1 MNELWILSTVE
12 LILLSIVIQRSS
24 NHHVQLYQKVA
35 ILFVWFWVFFPFI
48 MIPIE
53 VIYNQKNISEDSE
66 EFNTLYVLWWVF
78 YILIMVNGFITL
90 PLLSHYN
97 ISGEFTFKNK
107 LKDSV
112 VTLTN
117 KYKWITIISVLAV
130 AMIYIFASD
139 KTTNIFSY
147 WISVYNTL

>member
-1 MNELWILSTVE
+1 MNELWILSIVE
-12 LILLSIVIQRSS
+12 LILLSVVIQRSS

-53 VIYNQKNISEDSE
+53 VIYNNRSISEDSK
-66 EFNTLYVLWWVF
+66 EFKTLYVLWWVF
-78 YILIMVNGFITL
+78 YVLIMVNGFITL

-97 ISGEFTFKNK
+97 SSGEFTFKNK
-107 LKDSV
+107 LKDSL

-117 KYKWITIISVLAV
+117 KYKWITFVSIVAV
-130 AMIYIFASD
+130 ALIYIFASD